1 MLSGPIC
8 KLRGPLMAGE
18 TDAHRRTPSIQGEN
32 RCPRYPPPY
41 RPPQSLRLQVSEP
54 SPGCKSH
61 SSGKR
66 TARGNPAPFLSLRLQ
81 PCLGPPS
88 DPRLTEPNSSR
99 RQWAPP
105 EKTRADRGL
114 RRGAGAGRAGHRRFP
129 GEVSEPAADIFCLFH
144 TGWWLAVGQG
154 FSAR

>member
-1 MLSGPIC
+1 MELYSIC
-8 KLRGPLMAGE
+8 PSMA
-18 TDAHRRTPSIQGEN
+18 DLLHLAQ
-32 RCPRYPPPY
+32 
-41 RPPQSLRLQVSEP
+41 PQVLFILFHMVGSPHFFFFQMSEP

-66 TARGNPAPFLSLRLQ
+66 TARGDPTPFLSLRLQ

-99 RQWAPP
+99 RQWTPP
-105 EKTRADRGL
+105 EKHRADCGL
-114 RRGAGAGRAGHRRFP
+114 RRGTGAGRADHRRFP
-129 GEVSEPAADIFCLFH
+129 GEVSEPAADIFCLLQ
-144 TGWWLAVGQG
+144 TGWWMAVGRG

>member
-1 MLSGPIC
+1 MLSGPSC
-8 KLRGPLMAGE
+8 KLRGPLTAGE
-18 TDAHRRTPSIQGEN
+18 TDAHGRTPPLGEN
-32 RCPRYPPPY
+32 RSPPPPY
-41 RPPQSLRLQVSEP
+41 RPPQSLGLEVSEP

-66 TARGNPAPFLSLRLQ
+66 TARGDSAPFLSLRSQ
-81 PCLGPPS
+81 PRLGPPS

-99 RQWAPP
+99 RQRAPP
-105 EKTRADRGL
+105 EKPRADRGL
-114 RRGAGAGRAGHRRFP
+114 RRAAGAGRAGHRRFP